1 MFIIYL
7 SIIVITVF
15 FIVFGYYNQLNI
27 YEEKEYERL
36 EALASSVAL
45 GLNGDI
51 HDTLMKEHPWRD
63 DISTIDEDSNYYN
76 IHKYLNEVATVN
88 KVRDPL
94 YTIVYDEDEDIFY
107 YGVRS
112 DKKVYFRH
120 SHEIFPDTLVKL
132 KDIGGTLPPYL
143 DENGHWLSA
152 VHPIKNS
159 KGKIVGIVE
168 ADVNFRYFINM
179 VREHYTKQALIAL
192 SVILILSLVLIPF
205 ARKILRQDDKMKREI
220 ISQKQL
226 IEIKNR
232 DLTDSINYARKIQES
247 LLPNINSIS
256 KVLPKS
262 FIYYRPRDIVSGDF
276 YWFEERDDEILL
288 AAVDCTG
295 HGIPGALMSMIG
307 HSKLNSIAS
316 HVQTSDPG
324 EILNQLDRAV
334 SKGFGIQPNIEYQ
347 SKDGMDISLCNIN
360 IKKRELKFAGALR
373 PLIQIS
379 EGKITE
385 IKGDR
390 FPIGG
395 GQAYLKDT
403 YKTHSIPIKEGDT
416 FFMFSDG
423 FPDQFGGPKN
433 KKFMFKR
440 FKELLISIVDL
451 SVEEQIKELDK
462 AFNNWKGDSE
472 QVDDVLVIGFS
483 IKNEF

>member
-15 FIVFGYYNQLNI
+15 FIVFGYYNQLSI
-27 YEEKEYERL
+27 YEAKEYERL
-36 EALASSVAL
+36 QALASSVAL
-45 GLNGDI
+45 GLDGDT

-63 DISTIDEDSNYYN
+63 DISKIDEDSNYYN
-76 IHKYLNEVATVN
+76 IHKYLNEVATIN
-88 KVRDPL
+88 QIRDPL
-94 YTIVYDEDEDIFY
+94 YTIIYDNDEDIFY

-143 DENGHWLSA
+143 DENGRWLSA
-152 VHPIKNS
+152 VHPIKNKS
-159 KGKIVGIVE
+159 GQVVAIVE
-168 ADVNFRYFINM
+168 ADVNFNYFINM

-192 SVILILSLVLIPF
+192 GVILILSLVLIPF
-205 ARKILRQDDKMKREI
+205 ARKILKEDEKMKQEI
-220 ISQKQL
+220 LSQKQL

-256 KVLPKS
+256 QALPKS

-276 YWFEERDDEILL
+276 YWFEERENEILL
-288 AAVDCTG
+288 AAADCTG

-307 HSKLNSIAS
+307 HSKLNSIAH

-324 EILNQLDRAV
+324 EILNQLDKAV
-334 SKGFGIQPNIEYQ
+334 SKAFGIQPTDTQ
-347 SKDGMDISLCNIN
+347 SKDGMDISFCNIN
-360 IKKRELKFAGALR
+360 IKKKELKFAGALR

-379 EGKITE
+379 DGKITE

-403 YKTHSIPIKEGDT
+403 YTTHSIAIKEGDS

-423 FPDQFGGPKN
+423 YPDQFGGPKE
-433 KKFMFKR
+433 KKFMIKR
-440 FKELLISIVDL
+440 FKELLISIVNL
-451 SVEEQIKELDK
+451 PVEEQIKELDK
-462 AFNNWKGDSE
+462 TFNNWKGASE
-472 QVDDVLVIGFS
+472 QVDDVLVIGFT
-483 IKNEF
+483 IADEF

>member
-1 MFIIYL
+1 M
-7 SIIVITVF
+7 ITVF

-94 YTIVYDEDEDIFY
+94 YTIIYDEDEDIFY

-159 KGKIVGIVE
+159 KGKVVGIVE

-205 ARKILRQDDKMKREI
+205 ARKILKEDEKMKKEI
-220 ISQKQL
+220 LSQKQL
-226 IEIKNR
+226 IELKNR
-232 DLTDSINYARKIQES
+232 DLTDSINYARKIQEALLPHVEHVS
-247 LLPNINSIS
+247 ELLPN
-256 KVLPKS
+256 S
-262 FIYYRPRDIVSGDF
+262 FIFYKPRDIVSGDF
-276 YWFEERDDEILL
+276 YWFRERDNILMI

-307 HSKLNSIAS
+307 HSKLNSI
-316 HVQTSDPG
+316 TDDPG
-324 EILNQLDRAV
+324 ITDPGKILTELDRQVTTALTNR
-334 SKGFGIQPNIEYQ
+334 KYENE
-347 SKDGMDISLCNIN
+347 SKDGMDVALCTIDVKS
-360 IKKRELKFAGALR
+360 KKLYFAGAFRSLV
-373 PLIQIS
+373 IIN
-379 EGKITE
+379 GDE
-385 IKGDR
+385 IKEVKGER

-395 GQAYLKDT
+395 GHSYTKST
-403 YKTHSIPIKEGDT
+403 FNTHVLDIDINDN
-416 FFMFSDG
+416 FFMYSDG
-423 FPDQFGGPKN
+423 FPDQFGGPKE
-433 KKFMFKR
+433 KKFMNKR
-440 FKELLISIVDL
+440 FKQLLKKIQYHKPD
-451 SVEEQIKELDK
+451 EQIKEL
-462 AFNNWKGDSE
+462 NQELINWQGENE
-472 QVDDVLVIGFS
+472 QVDDVLVIGFA